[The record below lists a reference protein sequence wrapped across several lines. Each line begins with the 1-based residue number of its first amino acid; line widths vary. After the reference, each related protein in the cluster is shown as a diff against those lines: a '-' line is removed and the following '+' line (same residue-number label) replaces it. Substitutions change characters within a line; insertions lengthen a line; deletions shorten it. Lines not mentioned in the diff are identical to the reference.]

1 MKEKIKK
8 EAQADVLEL
17 KKLNDEIKKATTVEQ
32 SLEINGRAKACAD
45 RLSNHLTSVS
55 GDLPTK
61 KFQKMKG
68 KLDSLHAEIDEL
80 IETKQV
86 GISSI
91 AHLYN
96 KHANAKFSAEIDS
109 L

>member
-1 MKEKIKK
+1 MKDQIKK
-8 EAQADVLEL
+8 QAKADMLEL
-17 KKLNDEIKKATTVEQ
+17 KKLNDEIRKAKTVEA

-55 GDLPTK
+55 GDLQTK

-86 GISSI
+86 GISAV

-96 KHANAKFSAEIDS
+96 KHANAKFAAEIDS